1 MELPRLILIK
11 GGKAE
16 SGRRV
21 GQPLAPSNRAKGP
34 SEPWL
39 RRDYTHLWRLPPPL
53 PPRRLPVV
61 PLIVVTAVLLF
72 AICVGIGG

>member
-1 MELPRLILIK
+1 MTDP
-11 GGKAE
+11 
-16 SGRRV
+16 
-21 GQPLAPSNRAKGP
+21 
-34 SEPWL
+34 EPWL
-39 RRDYTHLWRLPPPL
+39 RRDYSQWWRLPPPL